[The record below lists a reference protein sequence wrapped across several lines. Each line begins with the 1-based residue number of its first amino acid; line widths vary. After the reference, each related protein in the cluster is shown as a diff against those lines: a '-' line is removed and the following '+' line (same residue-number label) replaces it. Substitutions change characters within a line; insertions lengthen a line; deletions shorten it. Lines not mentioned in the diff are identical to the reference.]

1 MHPGRTEF
9 YSTSSYQLVL
19 LIINSASVPDGTN
32 KNSPPAQSLES
43 LRTISKD
50 RHFTMKIDIHTHT
63 RKVKAGDAVTRNI
76 ESKKF
81 IEIIKDT
88 EVKILAITNH
98 NHFDLKQYKEMRDG
112 LSGQCQIWPGIEL
125 DIIESGNRAHLLII
139 CNPKN
144 EVKFNE
150 SCDEILFGKDPD
162 TFTISIVD
170 AVKKFDGLD
179 CIYVAHYMGKKP
191 SLSDDDIEVL
201 STTVSN
207 PKRVIKEATN
217 SISTGIYISHG
228 HNSIYGSDVQNWDDY
243 ISQSSLLPDLRLP
256 VESFEQFCLLL
267 DKDEATIV
275 TLLSRK
281 LKENI
286 QINPFNNVAE
296 LIKLDIYNDIN
307 ILFGSKGTGKS
318 EILKSLSKYFN
329 GKGHRTSVYSSN
341 ESHLRDTFDL
351 KGSAMALTAKDFGI
365 EECDAEINFVKNAS
379 EIGVTSISQYE
390 QHFLFEE
397 TNKIAQ
403 TLKVKDIPP
412 GDEKQPKR
420 KLKNV
425 KDVLSEFN
433 RFVQYVEE
441 SNELLEYVEPT
452 LIKDLTKILAKIV
465 AQLAKQTET
474 RFIEFKSQRLLNLL
488 IKVFVKEIAKKTGQ
502 PEKPTRTGFAEY
514 ASNRLKI
521 EVATQKIVTNLNKEI
536 SPTEEFA
543 GSLGKKGDLYCRT
556 NVVLQNGKFSDSNYT
571 PVKQGSKTLQKSFAN
586 AIITISKR
594 IYHHDLFEKIARLNE
609 IESIDGV
616 ITLSDVILFYKHFAL
631 NGSKYE
637 PSNGESSMI
646 LLFKEFQEEKDIY
659 LIDEPEKSLGNDY
672 ISDVIVP
679 LIKEKAL
686 MGKKIIIATH
696 DANIAVRTLPYNS
709 IYRLYDNSQHFTMV
723 GNPFSNSLKCIYGS
737 RDPLDWKD
745 ISMRTLEGGKA
756 AFGERGKIYGN

>member
-1 MHPGRTEF
+1 MLF
-9 YSTSSYQLVL
+9 
-19 LIINSASVPDGTN
+19 N
-32 KNSPPAQSLES
+32 
-43 LRTISKD
+43 ISKD
-50 RHFTMKIDIHTHT
+50 RRLIMKIDIHTHT
-63 RKVKAGDAVTRNI
+63 RKVKTGDAVTRNI
-76 ESKKF
+76 ESKRF

-88 EVKILAITNH
+88 DVKILAITNH

-112 LSGQCQIWPGIEL
+112 LSGRCQIWPGIEL

-139 CNPKN
+139 SNPKN
-144 EVKFNE
+144 DVKFNK
-150 SCDEILFGKDPD
+150 SCDEILSGKNPD

-170 AVKKFDGLD
+170 GVKKFDDLD

-191 SLSDDDIEVL
+191 SLSDDEIEVL
-201 STTVSN
+201 TTTVSN
-207 PKRVIKEATN
+207 SKRVIKEATN
-217 SISTGIYISHG
+217 SISAGIYISHG

-243 ISQSSLLPDLRLP
+243 ISQSSSLPDLRLP

-267 DKDEATIV
+267 DKDEATID

-281 LKENI
+281 VKENI
-286 QINPFNNVAE
+286 QINPFDNAAE
-296 LIKLDIYNDIN
+296 LINLDIYNDIN

-329 GKGHRTSVYSSN
+329 GRGHRTSVYSSN
-341 ESHLRDTFDL
+341 ESHLKDTFDL
-351 KGSAMALTAKDFGI
+351 KGSTLVITAKEFGI
-365 EECDAEINFVKNAS
+365 EECDFEIDLVKNAS

-397 TNKIAQ
+397 TNKISQ
-403 TLKVKDIPP
+403 TLKVKDILPV
-412 GDEKQPKR
+412 DEKQPKR
-420 KLKNV
+420 NLKNV
-425 KDVLSEFN
+425 NDILSEFN

-441 SNELLEYVEPT
+441 LKELSVYVEPKH
-452 LIKDLTKILAKIV
+452 IRDLTKILAKIV
-465 AQLAKQTET
+465 DQLVKQTQT
-474 RFIEFKSQRLLNLL
+474 KFIELKSRRLLNLL
-488 IKVFVKEIAKKTGQ
+488 VKVFVKEIAKKTGQ

-514 ASNRLKI
+514 ATNRLKI
-521 EVATQKIVTNLNKEI
+521 ELAINKIIGNLNKKI
-536 SPTEEFA
+536 LPTEEFA
-543 GSLGKKGDLYCRT
+543 GSLGEKGDLYCRT
-556 NVVLQNGKFSDSNYT
+556 NVVLQNGKLTDSNYT
-571 PVKQGSKTLQKSFAN
+571 PVIQGGKTLQKYFSN
-586 AIITISKR
+586 AVVTISKR
-594 IYHHDLFEKIARLNE
+594 IYQNDLFEKIAKLNE
-609 IESIDGV
+609 IESIEK
-616 ITLSDVILFYKHFAL
+616 IIKLSDLILFYKHFVL

-709 IYRLYDNSQHFTMV
+709 IYRLYENNKHFTMV